1 MAEKNILKLFIEV
14 HFMFLCYLASCFFF
28 ITSLE
33 FNEISS
39 LLTYPRTEMDRKIDE
54 IKLMPYI
61 YPSSLSI
68 LYIQM
73 DDISH

>member
-1 MAEKNILKLFIEV
+1 
-14 HFMFLCYLASCFFF
+14 MFVCYLASCVCVFFL
-28 ITSLE
+28 IISLE

>member
-1 MAEKNILKLFIEV
+1 
-14 HFMFLCYLASCFFF
+14 MFLCYLASCFFF

-61 YPSSLSI
+61 YSSSLSI

>member
-1 MAEKNILKLFIEV
+1 
-14 HFMFLCYLASCFFF
+14 MFLHACVILLAGFFF

-39 LLTYPRTEMDRKIDE
+39 LLTYPWTEMDCKIDE

>member
-1 MAEKNILKLFIEV
+1 MRKIFKNFLLKYISCSCVIL
-14 HFMFLCYLASCFFF
+14 LAVFFF